1 MLNEQDMARLIER
14 AAEGDSAAF
23 STLYQEHLDPIYRF
37 VQYRVNNKEDAED
50 LTQTVFMKA
59 WKSLPNMRE
68 GSVVF
73 SSWLYTIA
81 RNTVIDYWKK
91 KRNVRI
97 EDEETFFSSIPDAR
111 PIASAQVEIADDVQ
125 LLKRAMSALS
135 TEQRALVTLRFL
147 EDRTTEEIAATM
159 KKNPAAIRAMQY
171 RAIKALK
178 EEMQKYES

>member
-23 STLYQEHLDPIYRF
+23 STLYQEHLAPIYRF

-59 WKSLPNMRE
+59 WKSLPTMRE

-73 SSWLYTIA
+73 TSWLYTIA

-97 EDEETFFSSIPDAR
+97 DDEEAFFAAVPDTR
-111 PIASAQVEIADDVQ
+111 PIASERVIVHDNIQ
-125 LLKRAMSALS
+125 LLKQAMTVLS

-147 EDRTTEEIAATM
+147 EDRSTEEIAIAM
-159 KKNPAAIRAMQY
+159 KKNPSAIRAMQY